1 MLGKVKTEF
10 CKIADKEKKMP
21 LKQHQKRLDEYCT
34 DIDWE
39 KTQVETITL
48 NDYCIENNVENID
61 LICIDVEGVGLT
73 VLKSLKE
80 KIKKVKYIISECD
93 YGFTRENEET
103 FEEINSYLN
112 SNGFSIIDNKYQ
124 VSVLSDCLWVNND
137 C

>member
-1 MLGKVKTEF
+1 
-10 CKIADKEKKMP
+10 
-21 LKQHQKRLDEYCT
+21 
-34 DIDWE
+34 
-39 KTQVETITL
+39 
-48 NDYCIENNVENID
+48 
-61 LICIDVEGVGLT
+61 LT

-112 SNGFSIIDNKYQ
+112 SNGFSIIDNRYQ
-124 VSVLSDCLWVNND
+124 VSVLSDCLWVNNE